1 MIWHTRLKGGLNKGR
16 VDSIA
21 GCCGPVGKSVS
32 LLNKQSALIL
42 VLALLAAA
50 VLIGHQTVPPMDRDE
65 ARFAQASKQMLA
77 SGDYVTVRFQDE
89 LRAKKPA
96 GIYWL
101 QSFSAGLLGADD
113 IAAYRLPSLLAFLA
127 AIWGTYHLAS
137 HLYRQPRALLA
148 AAVLGTS
155 LLAFAESHL
164 AKTDT
169 VLMALCLAQQMALMR
184 IYLAVQL
191 GRAPPER
198 SWLWFW
204 VCMAAAIMIKG
215 PIAPLLGF
223 TTIAALCLWDR
234 SYRWL
239 EQLHFV
245 RGFLVLSA
253 LTLPWAILVTLAT
266 DGAFLDIAVRGDFL
280 AKVKAGQ
287 ESHGA
292 PIGTY
297 IVLLGLLIWPGCI
310 LLPRA
315 VAQMPTLLAHAQSR
329 FLIAWIIPFWLL
341 IELIP
346 TKLPHY
352 PLPVFP
358 ALAVLLV
365 CAVEVPLPGNLGGG
379 KLSHKIQRYIALTGE
394 YLMLAVAGVL
404 AAVVLWAAIT
414 HGGQTGG
421 RAFSFAMICLFLL
434 AVVLWQGILWHQSGG
449 IRPVAIILL
458 VGALFNFSLISGL
471 LPALSRMHV
480 STAIDRAINSLNMNP
495 AAIAAAGFHEPSL
508 VFLRGSDVLLLNGS
522 EAALFLAEA
531 PGGLAIVE
539 NRQREAFL
547 EMAGRLGVELLPP
560 YQISG
565 FNVSKGNDVLIFL
578 YRSVSE

>member
-1 MIWHTRLKGGLNKGR
+1 MLA
-16 VDSIA
+16 A
-21 GCCGPVGKSVS
+21 GGPVGKSVS

-42 VLALLAAA
+42 VLAMLAAA

-65 ARFAQASKQMLA
+65 SRFAQASKQMLA
-77 SGDYVTVRFQDE
+77 SGDYVTMRFQDE

-101 QSFSAGLLGADD
+101 QSAAAGLFGADD

-137 HLYRQPRALLA
+137 HLYRKPRALLA
-148 AAVLGTS
+148 AAVLGAS
-155 LLAFAESHL
+155 LLAFAEAHL

-204 VCMAAAIMIKG
+204 AFMGAAIMIKG
-215 PIAPLLGF
+215 PIAPLLGLV
-223 TTIAALCLWDR
+223 TIAALCLWDR

-239 EQLHFV
+239 EQLHFA
-245 RGFLVLSA
+245 RGLLVLAA

-297 IVLLGLLIWPGCI
+297 MVLLGLLIWPGCI

-315 VAQMPTLLAHAQSR
+315 VAQVPTLLAHAQSR
-329 FLIAWIIPFWLL
+329 FLIAWIVPFWLL

-365 CAVEVPLPGNLGGG
+365 CAVEVPLPGDPKSG
-379 KLSHKIQRYIALTGE
+379 KLRYKFQRYLALAGE
-394 YLMLAVAGVL
+394 YAMLAIAGVL

-421 RAFSFAMICLFLL
+421 RAFSFAMISLALL
-434 AVVLWQGILWHQSGG
+434 AVVLWQGILWHRGGG

-458 VGALFNFSLISGL
+458 VGVLFNFSLISGL
-471 LPALSRMHV
+471 LPALSRLHV
-480 STAIDRAINSLNMNP
+480 STAIDQAITSLKLNP
-495 AAIAAAGFHEPSL
+495 PAIAAAGFHEPSL
-508 VFLRGSDVLLLNGS
+508 VFLRGNDVLLLNGP

-547 EMAGRLGVELLPP
+547 AMAGQLGEELLPP

-578 YRSVSE
+578 YRSAFE

>member
-1 MIWHTRLKGGLNKGR
+1 MLA
-16 VDSIA
+16 A
-21 GCCGPVGKSVS
+21 GGPVGKSVS

-42 VLALLAAA
+42 VLAMLAAA

-65 ARFAQASKQMLA
+65 SRFAQASKQMLA

-101 QSFSAGLLGADD
+101 QSAAAGLFGADD

-137 HLYRQPRALLA
+137 HLYRKPRALLA
-148 AAVLGTS
+148 AAVLGAS
-155 LLAFAESHL
+155 LLAFAEAHL

-184 IYLAVQL
+184 VYLAVQL

-204 VCMAAAIMIKG
+204 VFMGAAIMIKG
-215 PIAPLLGF
+215 PIAPLLGLV
-223 TTIAALCLWDR
+223 TIAALCLWDR

-239 EQLHFV
+239 EQLHFA
-245 RGFLVLSA
+245 RGLLVLAA

-297 IVLLGLLIWPGCI
+297 MVLLGLLIWPGCI

-315 VAQMPTLLAHAQSR
+315 VAQVPTLLAHAQSR
-329 FLIAWIIPFWLL
+329 FLIAWIVPFWLL

-365 CAVEVPLPGNLGGG
+365 CAVEVPLPGDPKSG
-379 KLSHKIQRYIALTGE
+379 KLRCKFQRYLALAGE
-394 YLMLAVAGVL
+394 YAMLAIAGVL

-421 RAFSFAMICLFLL
+421 RAFSFAMISLALL
-434 AVVLWQGILWHQSGG
+434 AVVLWQGILWHRGGG

-458 VGALFNFSLISGL
+458 VGVLFNFSLISGL
-471 LPALSRMHV
+471 LPALSRLHV
-480 STAIDRAINSLNMNP
+480 STAIDQAITSLKLNP
-495 AAIAAAGFHEPSL
+495 PAIAAAGFHEPSL
-508 VFLRGSDVLLLNGS
+508 VFLRGSDVLLLNGP

-547 EMAGRLGVELLPP
+547 AMAGQLGEELLPP

-578 YRSVSE
+578 YRSAFE

>member
-1 MIWHTRLKGGLNKGR
+1 MLA
-16 VDSIA
+16 A
-21 GCCGPVGKSVS
+21 GGPVGKSVS

-42 VLALLAAA
+42 VLAMLAAA

-65 ARFAQASKQMLA
+65 SRFAQASKQMLA

-101 QSFSAGLLGADD
+101 QSAAAGLFGADD

-127 AIWGTYHLAS
+127 AIWGTYRLAS
-137 HLYRQPRALLA
+137 HLYRKPRALLA
-148 AAVLGTS
+148 AAVLGAS
-155 LLAFAESHL
+155 LLAFAEAHL

-204 VCMAAAIMIKG
+204 VFMGAAIMIKG
-215 PIAPLLGF
+215 PIAPLLGLV
-223 TTIAALCLWDR
+223 TIAALCLWDR

-239 EQLHFV
+239 EQLHFA
-245 RGFLVLSA
+245 RGLLVLAA

-297 IVLLGLLIWPGCI
+297 MVLLGLLIWPGCI

-315 VAQMPTLLAHAQSR
+315 VAQVPTLLAHAQSR
-329 FLIAWIIPFWLL
+329 FLIAWIVPFWLL

-358 ALAVLLV
+358 ALA
-365 CAVEVPLPGNLGGG
+365 
-379 KLSHKIQRYIALTGE
+379 
-394 YLMLAVAGVL
+394 
-404 AAVVLWAAIT
+404 
-414 HGGQTGG
+414 
-421 RAFSFAMICLFLL
+421 
-434 AVVLWQGILWHQSGG
+434 
-449 IRPVAIILL
+449 
-458 VGALFNFSLISGL
+458 
-471 LPALSRMHV
+471 
-480 STAIDRAINSLNMNP
+480 
-495 AAIAAAGFHEPSL
+495 
-508 VFLRGSDVLLLNGS
+508 
-522 EAALFLAEA
+522 
-531 PGGLAIVE
+531 
-539 NRQREAFL
+539 
-547 EMAGRLGVELLPP
+547 
-560 YQISG
+560 
-565 FNVSKGNDVLIFL
+565 
-578 YRSVSE
+578 